1 MNRFYLNNNI
11 YENNSDVLLNLVH
24 SIKQNKQF
32 QESLIPIWALFT
44 KTFCGEINKEDF
56 KKYLAVLNKL
66 LIPHIPASQLM
77 ELATEECNKFTKNDV
92 PTINY
97 DIFVEMFADI
107 AFKWIDTPSIRQLT
121 KFIDMILERT
131 TKIVAI
137 NVMDE

>member
-1 MNRFYLNNNI
+1 M
-11 YENNSDVLLNLVH
+11 
-24 SIKQNKQF
+24 
-32 QESLIPIWALFT
+32 
-44 KTFCGEINKEDF
+44 
-56 KKYLAVLNKL
+56 LNKL

-137 NVMDE
+137 NVMGNSFLPVQSASPPSQATAVCESVRLPALLSLLLAAGSLFIRPAAC